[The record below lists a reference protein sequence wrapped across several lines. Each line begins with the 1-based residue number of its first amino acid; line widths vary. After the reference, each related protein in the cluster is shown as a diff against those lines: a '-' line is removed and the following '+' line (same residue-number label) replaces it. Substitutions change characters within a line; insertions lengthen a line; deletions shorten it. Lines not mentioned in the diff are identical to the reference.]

1 MKFISSV
8 FIYIFHFLSTPNY
21 THLLTLCQLFL
32 QVARS
37 NVIWYT
43 KRKHIKGGIII
54 RQIHLRETRTAVT
67 EKVVESLFSVL
78 PIVIIVFLLCLY
90 ISPMQP
96 DLLLTFLVGAL
107 MLIIGMG
114 LFSLGAEQ
122 SMTPIGNQIGTAL
135 TRTKNLPLI
144 LAVSFLLGFAITIA
158 EPDLQVLAQTVPHIS
173 NTVLLITVGAG
184 VGFFMSVCMLRI
196 LTGMR
201 LRLLLIFFYA
211 IIFLLA
217 FFADKNF
224 LGIAFDSG
232 GVTTGPMTVPF
243 ILALGL
249 GVSNVRSDKNAEA
262 DSFGLVA
269 LCSIGPV
276 LAVLILGFFYKDN
289 AAVADLSTAS
299 YGTTTD
305 IGYAFLHAI
314 PHYLKETAI
323 AMLPII
329 VIFFLF
335 QFTLLHL
342 DSRNL
347 GKIMIGLLYTYIG
360 LVLFLTGVNIGFSAL
375 GAELGAALSSGKS
388 VWWLVPLAMAIGW
401 FIISAEPAVA
411 VLEKQIETVS
421 AGAIPGRV
429 IKRSL
434 SIAIALAM
442 GLSMIRVLTGISL
455 FWFLIPGYTT
465 ALILTFFVP
474 DIYTA
479 IAFDSGGVASGP
491 MTATFMLQF
500 FMGASIALGGNVLQD
515 AFGVVALVAMMPLV
529 SIQLVGLFYER
540 KQKRTKETTVVYGD
554 YDIVELWEG
563 EHAK

>member
-1 MKFISSV
+1 M
-8 FIYIFHFLSTPNY
+8 STPNY

-421 AGAIPGRV
+421 ASAIPGRV

>member
-1 MKFISSV
+1 M
-8 FIYIFHFLSTPNY
+8 STPNY
-21 THLLTLCQLFL
+21 THLLTFCQLFL
-32 QVARS
+32 QVARL
-37 NVIWYT
+37 NAIWYT
-43 KRKHIKGGIII
+43 KRKHLKGGIII

>member
-43 KRKHIKGGIII
+43 KRKHLKGGIII

-78 PIVIIVFLLCLY
+78 PIVIIVFILCLY

-96 DLLLTFLVGAL
+96 DLLLTFLVGAM

-529 SIQLVGLFYER
+529 SIQLVGLFYEC

>member
-1 MKFISSV
+1 M
-8 FIYIFHFLSTPNY
+8 STPNY
-21 THLLTLCQLFL
+21 THLLTFCQLFL
-32 QVARS
+32 QVARL
-37 NVIWYT
+37 NAICYT
-43 KRKHIKGGIII
+43 KRKHLKGGIII

-78 PIVIIVFLLCLY
+78 PIVIIVFILCLY

-96 DLLLTFLVGAL
+96 DLLLTFLVGAM

-529 SIQLVGLFYER
+529 SIQLVGLFYEC

>member
-1 MKFISSV
+1 M
-8 FIYIFHFLSTPNY
+8 STPNY

-43 KRKHIKGGIII
+43 KRKHLKGGIII

-196 LTGMR
+196 LTGMH

>member
-1 MKFISSV
+1 M
-8 FIYIFHFLSTPNY
+8 STPNY
-21 THLLTLCQLFL
+21 THLLTFCQLFL
-32 QVARS
+32 RVARL
-37 NVIWYT
+37 NAIWYT
-43 KRKHIKGGIII
+43 ERKHLKGGIII

-78 PIVIIVFLLCLY
+78 PIVIIVFILCLY

-96 DLLLTFLVGAL
+96 DLLLTFLVGAM

-529 SIQLVGLFYER
+529 SIQLVGLFYEH

>member
-1 MKFISSV
+1 MFSALNHYNS
-8 FIYIFHFLSTPNY
+8 FLSTPNY
-21 THLLTLCQLFL
+21 THLLTFCQLFL
-32 QVARS
+32 QVARL
-37 NVIWYT
+37 NAIWYT
-43 KRKHIKGGIII
+43 KRKHLKGGIII

-78 PIVIIVFLLCLY
+78 PIVIIVFILCLY

-96 DLLLTFLVGAL
+96 DLLLTFLVGAM
-107 MLIIGMG
+107 MLVIGMG

-289 AAVADLSTAS
+289 TAVADLSTAS

>member
-78 PIVIIVFLLCLY
+78 PIVIIVFILCLY

-276 LAVLILGFFYKDN
+276 LAVLILGFFYKNN

>member
-1 MKFISSV
+1 M
-8 FIYIFHFLSTPNY
+8 STPNY
-21 THLLTLCQLFL
+21 THLLTFCQLFL
-32 QVARS
+32 QVARL
-37 NVIWYT
+37 NAIWYT
-43 KRKHIKGGIII
+43 KRKHLKGGIII

-224 LGIAFDSG
+224 IGIAFDSG

>member
-1 MKFISSV
+1 M
-8 FIYIFHFLSTPNY
+8 STPNY
-21 THLLTLCQLFL
+21 THLLTFCQLFL
-32 QVARS
+32 QVARL
-37 NVIWYT
+37 NAIWYT
-43 KRKHIKGGIII
+43 KRKHLKGGIII

-107 MLIIGMG
+107 TLIIGMG

>member
-1 MKFISSV
+1 MFSALNHYNS
-8 FIYIFHFLSTPNY
+8 FLSTPNY
-21 THLLTLCQLFL
+21 THLLTFCQLFL
-32 QVARS
+32 QVARL
-37 NVIWYT
+37 NAIWYT
-43 KRKHIKGGIII
+43 KRKHLKGGIII

-78 PIVIIVFLLCLY
+78 PIVIIVFILCLY

-96 DLLLTFLVGAL
+96 DLLLTFLVGAM

-289 AAVADLSTAS
+289 TAVADLSTAS

>member
-1 MKFISSV
+1 MR
-8 FIYIFHFLSTPNY
+8 
-21 THLLTLCQLFL
+21 
-32 QVARS
+32 VARL
-37 NVIWYT
+37 NTICYT

-243 ILALGL
+243 ILALGF
-249 GVSNVRSDKNAEA
+249 GVANIRSDSNAEA

-269 LCSIGPV
+269 LCSVGPILSV
-276 LAVLILGFFYKDN
+276 LLLGFFCPGSGD
-289 AAVADLSTAS
+289 VSESEILSFFSTI
-299 YGTTTD
+299 D
-305 IGYAFLHAI
+305 IGKAYISAFPKYMAEMALS
-314 PHYLKETAI
+314 LS
-323 AMLPII
+323 PI
-329 VIFFLF
+329 VLIFLLF
-335 QFTLLHL
+335 QLFSFRLSKRRLT
-342 DSRNL
+342 
-347 GKIMIGLLYTYIG
+347 KICVGLLYTYIG
-360 LVLFLTGVNIGFSAL
+360 LVLFLTGVNVGFSFL
-375 GAELGAALSSGKS
+375 GKMLGEELANSGAKYLLIPLSM
-388 VWWLVPLAMAIGW
+388 LFGW
-401 FIISAEPAVA
+401 FIISAEPAVS
-411 VLEKQIETVS
+411 VLEAQIEAVS
-421 AGAIPGRV
+421 AGAIPGKA
-429 IKRSL
+429 IKLSL
-434 SIAIALAM
+434 SAAIAAAM
-442 GLSMIRVLTGISL
+442 GFAMLRVLTGISL
-455 FWFLIPGYTT
+455 LWFLVPGYVL
-465 ALILTFFVP
+465 ALILSFFVP

-500 FMGASIALGGNVLQD
+500 VIGVSSAIGGNVLRD
-515 AFGVVALVAMMPLV
+515 AFGIVALVAMLPLI
-529 SIQLVGLFYER
+529 SIQIIGFIYGFGGSG
-540 KQKRTKETTVVYGD
+540 QKPEAVETYGD
-554 YDIVELWEG
+554 YDIIELWEDG
-563 EHAK
+563 AA

>member
-43 KRKHIKGGIII
+43 KRKHLKGGIII

>member
-1 MKFISSV
+1 MFSALNHYNS
-8 FIYIFHFLSTPNY
+8 FLSTPNY
-21 THLLTLCQLFL
+21 THLLTFCQLFL
-32 QVARS
+32 QVARL
-37 NVIWYT
+37 NAIWYT
-43 KRKHIKGGIII
+43 KRKHLKGGIII

-78 PIVIIVFLLCLY
+78 PIVIIVFILCLY

-96 DLLLTFLVGAL
+96 DLLLTFLVGAM

-388 VWWLVPLAMAIGW
+388 VWWLVPLAMSIGW

-529 SIQLVGLFYER
+529 SIQLVGLFYEC

>member
-1 MKFISSV
+1 M
-8 FIYIFHFLSTPNY
+8 STPNY
-21 THLLTLCQLFL
+21 THLLTFCQLFL
-32 QVARS
+32 QVARLTA
-37 NVIWYT
+37 IWYT
-43 KRKHIKGGIII
+43 KRKHLKGGIII

-78 PIVIIVFLLCLY
+78 PIVIIVFILCLY

-96 DLLLTFLVGAL
+96 DLLLTFLVGAM

-529 SIQLVGLFYER
+529 SIQLVGLFYEC

>member
-1 MKFISSV
+1 M
-8 FIYIFHFLSTPNY
+8 STPNY
-21 THLLTLCQLFL
+21 THLLTFCQLFL
-32 QVARS
+32 QVARL
-37 NVIWYT
+37 NAIWYT
-43 KRKHIKGGIII
+43 KRKHLKGGIII

-78 PIVIIVFLLCLY
+78 PIVIIVFILCLY

-96 DLLLTFLVGAL
+96 DLLLTFLVGAM

-122 SMTPIGNQIGTAL
+122 SMTQIGNQIGTAL

-529 SIQLVGLFYER
+529 SIQLVGLFYEC

-563 EHAK
+563 EHTK

>member
-1 MKFISSV
+1 M
-8 FIYIFHFLSTPNY
+8 STPNY
-21 THLLTLCQLFL
+21 THLLTFCQLFL
-32 QVARS
+32 QVARL
-37 NVIWYT
+37 NAICYT
-43 KRKHIKGGIII
+43 KRKHLKGGIII

-78 PIVIIVFLLCLY
+78 PIVIIVFILCLY

-96 DLLLTFLVGAL
+96 DLLLTFLVGAM

>member
-1 MKFISSV
+1 MFSALNHYNS
-8 FIYIFHFLSTPNY
+8 FLSTPNY
-21 THLLTLCQLFL
+21 THLLTFCQLFL
-32 QVARS
+32 QVARL
-37 NVIWYT
+37 NAIWYT
-43 KRKHIKGGIII
+43 KRKHLKGGIII

-78 PIVIIVFLLCLY
+78 PIVIIVFILCLY

-96 DLLLTFLVGAL
+96 DLLLTFLVGAM

-114 LFSLGAEQ
+114 LSSLGAEQ

-540 KQKRTKETTVVYGD
+540 KQKSTKETTVVYGD